1 MDHPAIV
8 EIKIAQGRN
17 TIFAFYFERHISIF
31 EGVLESNPRPCRP
44 PAPESANGTS
54 LAANMY
60 HSQVPEVL
68 FQRLL
73 PDKLVFAEQPFD
85 LKSLRGHQEV
95 VQAVDRHLD
104 VAGVDEVQ
112 DRLLII
118 IFLVD

>member
-1 MDHPAIV
+1 MPTTSAGIG
-8 EIKIAQGRN
+8 KR
-17 TIFAFYFERHISIF
+17 YF
-31 EGVLESNPRPCRP
+31 
-44 PAPESANGTS
+44 TS
-54 LAANMY
+54 GKHVSKY

-73 PDKLVFAEQPFD
+73 PDKLVFAEEPLD

-112 DRLLII
+112 DRLLIT
-118 IFLVD
+118 IFID